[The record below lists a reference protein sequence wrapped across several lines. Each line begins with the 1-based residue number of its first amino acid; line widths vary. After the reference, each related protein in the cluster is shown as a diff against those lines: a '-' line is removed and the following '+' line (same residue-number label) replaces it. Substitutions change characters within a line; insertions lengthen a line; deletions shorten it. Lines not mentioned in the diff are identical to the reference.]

1 MDHSKP
7 VNGTAMSSVHVP
19 CTTLNSLAL
28 TGLSR
33 DAIGSQRVASCS
45 SGSGEAITFCVC
57 ACVCGDVGMWGC
69 EQVYTHIQD
78 PKQ

>member
-7 VNGTAMSSVHVP
+7 VNGTAISSVHVP

-45 SGSGEAITFCVC
+45 SGSGEAITFRVCVG
-57 ACVCGDVGMWGC
+57 AWGC
-69 EQVYTHIQD
+69 GGVSKCIHIYKTLNND
-78 PKQ
+78 T

>member
-1 MDHSKP
+1 MNHSKP
-7 VNGTAMSSVHVP
+7 VNGTAISSIP

-45 SGSGEAITFCVC
+45 SGSGEAITLRVCVC
-57 ACVCGDVGMWGC
+57 VWCVCVCVCVC
-69 EQVYTHIQD
+69 EQVYIYTR
-78 PKQ
+78 PLNNE